1 MRIIAGR
8 YLPEYHKAKGSHD
21 FFECCRS
28 PDIAST
34 LTLQPIE
41 RYEGL
46 VDAAIIFSDILVIP
60 QALGMTVEMV
70 EHKGPHFPSPLKTP
84 SDGQYAELLEKDVN
98 VEKELDYVY
107 KAITL
112 TRQKLEGRVP
122 LFGFCGAPWTLFCYM
137 VEGGGSKL
145 FVQVKTWIYKHPNE
159 SKRMLEKLAILCVEH
174 LALQVKA
181 GAQIVQVFDSW
192 AAELSPSSFK
202 DFSLPYLRYISK
214 HLPER
219 LKELKQ
225 EQVPM
230 VVFAKG
236 AWYALDALCE
246 SGYQVVG
253 LDWLQDA
260 ADAVKIAKGRV
271 VLQGNADPGLLYGS
285 KEAITTVVEDMV
297 AGFGGGK
304 QGWIANLG
312 HGTLLTP
319 SYVCM
324 AGCS

>member
-1 MRIIAGR
+1 MLIKAGR
-8 YLPEYHKAKGSHD
+8 YLPEYHKAKGGHD

-28 PDIAST
+28 PEIAST

-41 RYEGL
+41 RYGGL

-60 QALGMTVEMV
+60 QAMGMTVEMV
-70 EHKGPHFPSPLKTP
+70 EHKGPHFPSPLKKP
-84 SDGQYAELLEKDVN
+84 SDGQYAEILEKDVS

-112 TRQKLEGRVP
+112 TRQKLKGRVP

-145 FVQVKTWIYKHPNE
+145 FVQVKTWIYKYPNE
-159 SKRMLEKLAILCVEH
+159 SSWMLEKLAELCVEH

-214 HLPER
+214 HLPKR
-219 LKELKQ
+219 LKELEQ

-271 VLQGNADPGLLYGS
+271 VLQGNADPGVLYGS

-312 HGTLLTP
+312 HGMFLSL
-319 SYVCM
+319 SYV
-324 AGCS
+324 

>member
-1 MRIIAGR
+1 MPIKAGR
-8 YLPEYHKAKGSHD
+8 YLPEYHKAKGGHD

-28 PDIAST
+28 PEIAST

-60 QALGMTVEMV
+60 QAMGMTVEMV
-70 EHKGPHFPSPLKTP
+70 EHKGPHFPSPLKKP
-84 SDGQYAELLEKDVN
+84 SDQQYAEILKKDVN

-107 KAITL
+107 KTITL
-112 TRQKLEGRVP
+112 TRQKLKGRVP
-122 LFGFCGAPWTLFCYM
+122 LFGFCGAPWTLFGYM

-145 FVQVKTWIYKHPNE
+145 FVQVKTWIYKYPSE
-159 SKRMLEKLAILCVEH
+159 SNWMLEKLAKLCVEH

-192 AAELSPSSFK
+192 AAELSPSSFN

-219 LKELKQ
+219 LKELEQ

-271 VLQGNADPGLLYGS
+271 VLQGNADPGVLYGS
-285 KEAITTVVEDMV
+285 KEAITTAVEDMV

-312 HGTLLTP
+312 HGTLLA
-319 SYVCM
+319 YCM
-324 AGCS
+324 YD